1 MAYELLDQGF
11 FLFHAALVLFVLIGW
26 CWRRA
31 RPWHLGLIVLTAFSW
46 FILGIR
52 YGFGYCPCTGWHWH
66 IRNRLGHYDM
76 PRSYLKFLFDRFTGL
91 DANEAWVDRVAFA
104 AFFLVGFLSLA
115 LVTRDWWRGRRPPRE
130 DTES

>member
-11 FLFHAALVLFVLIGW
+11 IFFHTALVLFILTGW

-31 RPWHLGLIVLTAFSW
+31 RPWHFGLIVLTAFSW
-46 FILGIR
+46 FVLGIW

-66 IRNRLGHYDM
+66 IRHRLGHCDM
-76 PRSYLKFLFDRFTGL
+76 PRSYLKFLFDRVTGL

-104 AFFLVGFLSLA
+104 AFFLVGFASPA
-115 LVTRDWWRGRRPPRE
+115 LMIRDGWRKRRPPRE
-130 DTES
+130 DAEP